1 MTFFTRAAT
10 TALTGLAIF
19 GFASAAFAHHSIRQ
33 PFVEEETRLL
43 LNAVKA
49 TGHHVVL
56 DEGPCKT
63 TGNGMLGAATTSG
76 ILLICAKNHG
86 GDLVELADTIRHEAF
101 HLAQFCK
108 GRKHGATSA
117 LIVPDVI
124 ESSRALALE
133 LHMPVNAYAP
143 DKRDSEAEARAGAY
157 LLEEAEVASLLIK
170 ECGVRK

>member
-1 MTFFTRAAT
+1 MTLFTRAAT
-10 TALTGLAIF
+10 TALTGLVIF
-19 GFASAAFAHHSIRQ
+19 GFASAAFSHHPTRQ
-33 PFVEEETRLL
+33 PFVEEETKLL
-43 LNAVKA
+43 LDAVKA

-63 TGNGMLGAATTSG
+63 AGNGMFGAATTDG
-76 ILLICAKNHG
+76 ILLVCAKNHG

-143 DKRDSEAEARAGAY
+143 DSRDLEAEARAAAH
-157 LLEEAEVASLLIK
+157 LLEEAEVAALLVK
-170 ECGVRK
+170 ECGVRE